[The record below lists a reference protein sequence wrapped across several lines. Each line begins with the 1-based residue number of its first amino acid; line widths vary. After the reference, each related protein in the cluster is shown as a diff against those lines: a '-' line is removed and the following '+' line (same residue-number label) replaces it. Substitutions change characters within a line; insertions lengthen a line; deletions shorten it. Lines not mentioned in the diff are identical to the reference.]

1 MSNMTLRLA
10 RDYPDLN
17 LKMPATVEI
26 NLDSMN
32 SISFISSHF
41 KFPVILKA
49 KEATTVPDAH
59 KMSIIFNMST
69 LEKVLE
75 EKKQMGRKLFLVQ
88 EFVNHN
94 ATIFKVFV
102 LGKKTNIVRRV
113 SLPNL
118 ATEDLNEASTIVFDS
133 QEWKHQLPDKFI
145 TNITGKAEF
154 PDQERISKIS
164 EALGNI
170 CVTLFLTSPS
180 MTERSQFIF
189 TKHDLQQLSMFGFDI
204 ITDVETGRFT
214 IVDINYLPD
223 YDGVEDFHSQLL
235 VNLLSKSDASG

>member
-170 CVTLFLTSPS
+170 C
-180 MTERSQFIF
+180 
-189 TKHDLQQLSMFGFDI
+189 QLSMFGFDI

>member
-1 MSNMTLRLA
+1 
-10 RDYPDLN
+10 
-17 LKMPATVEI
+17 
-26 NLDSMN
+26 
-32 SISFISSHF
+32 
-41 KFPVILKA
+41 
-49 KEATTVPDAH
+49 
-59 KMSIIFNMST
+59 MSIIFNMST

-189 TKHDLQQLSMFGFDI
+189 TKHDLQVTFFLCPHPC
-204 ITDVETGRFT
+204 VTGRGFFFIFDHDLQVVIFFSSPTMVFT
-214 IVDINYLPD
+214 FFFFCSNFPCLDLT
-223 YDGVEDFHSQLL
+223 SLL
-235 VNLLSKSDASG
+235 M

>member
-1 MSNMTLRLA
+1 
-10 RDYPDLN
+10 
-17 LKMPATVEI
+17 
-26 NLDSMN
+26 
-32 SISFISSHF
+32 
-41 KFPVILKA
+41 
-49 KEATTVPDAH
+49 
-59 KMSIIFNMST
+59 MSIIFNMST

-170 CVTLFLTSPS
+170 CVRSSNIFFSPLSFYFPLPFFSSTSD
-180 MTERSQFIF
+180 
-189 TKHDLQQLSMFGFDI
+189 HDLKVLFFFHLQPCH
-204 ITDVETGRFT
+204 TGHPFFNISEHDRKVT
-214 IVDINYLPD
+214 IYF
-223 YDGVEDFHSQLL
+223 YQ
-235 VNLLSKSDASG
+235 A